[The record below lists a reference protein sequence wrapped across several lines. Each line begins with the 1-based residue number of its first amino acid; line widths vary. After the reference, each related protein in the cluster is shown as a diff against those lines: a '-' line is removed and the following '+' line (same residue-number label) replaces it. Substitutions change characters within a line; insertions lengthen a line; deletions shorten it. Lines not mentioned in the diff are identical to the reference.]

1 MNIKNLNKVFDN
13 YIQKFEFINNAE
25 NNESYKWSAVLE
37 YQKAFDL
44 DAEDFVAVLKKAK
57 QASGN
62 LIDSQVQPFGGL
74 VVMAEKN
81 GEAETIRE
89 MFRNLYAED
98 NGDLDVIQK
107 KIDSFLASCDALLD
121 KHYPGSHLYANDQR
135 TAMGYLWLYNPD
147 KYFFCKTTQA
157 QYLAKCIEFY
167 DSWGTYAN
175 FSLPVFYRFCNVL
188 LDAIKGNQ
196 QLLDT
201 QRSRFECAE
210 KEMHP
215 DTEYHILLVDI
226 IFCSQIYGLYDGV
239 TIQERSSSEIKL
251 YLERKAKA
259 ADLLA
264 KVQSAEETVSLLHEA
279 RAIFD
284 GWLTAGATVRHKA
297 WGEAIYK
304 GTNKGYLSFYFPKI
318 DDTKTFM
325 LSSFANGFLTI
336 DTPEYRE
343 VMDKYHTAIAIDLRA
358 YNNLESAKKALQ
370 PYEEYLD

>member
-1 MNIKNLNKVFDN
+1 MNLKNLNKVFQN
-13 YIQKFEFINNAE
+13 YIEKFEFLNNSN
-25 NNESYKWSAVLE
+25 NNESYKWAAVLE
-37 YQKAFDL
+37 YQRVFDL

-62 LIDSQVQPFGGL
+62 LIDSTVQPFGGL

-98 NGDLDVIQK
+98 NGDLTIIQQ
-107 KIDSFLASCDALLD
+107 KIDRFLCSCDALLD
-121 KHYPGSHLYANDQR
+121 KHYPGSHLYANNQR

-175 FSLPVFYRFCNVL
+175 FNLAVFYRFCNIL
-188 LDAIKGNQ
+188 LDAIKDNQ
-196 QLLDT
+196 QLLNT
-201 QRSRFECAE
+201 HRSRYDDYP
-210 KEMHP
+210 KELHP
-215 DTEYHILLVDI
+215 DTELHILLVDI

-239 TIQERSSSEIKL
+239 TIHERTSSEIKL
-251 YLERKAKA
+251 FLERKAKA
-259 ADLLA
+259 AKLYA
-264 KVQSAEETVSLLHEA
+264 QVQSAEANVILLHEV

-284 GWLTAGATVRHKA
+284 TWLTEGAAVRHKI

-304 GTNKGYLSFYFPKI
+304 GTDKGYLIFYFPK
-318 DDTKTFM
+318 TNERKTFM
-325 LSSFANGFLTI
+325 LSAFANGFLTVSS
-336 DTPEYRE
+336 PNYAA
-343 VMDKYHTAIAIDLRA
+343 VMEKYQAVIKIDLKA
-358 YNNLESAKKALQ
+358 YDKLESAKRELA

>member
-1 MNIKNLNKVFDN
+1 MNLKNLDQVFAN
-13 YIQKFEFINNAE
+13 YIQKFEYINNKE

-44 DAEDFVAVLKKAK
+44 DAADFAAVLKKAK

-98 NGDLDVIQK
+98 NGDLDTIQR
-107 KIDSFLASCDALLD
+107 KIDAFLAACDALLD

-175 FSLPVFYRFCNVL
+175 FSLPVFYRFCNIL
-188 LDAIKGNQ
+188 LDAIRGNQ
-196 QLLDT
+196 RLLDT
-201 QRSRFECAE
+201 HRSRFGCAT

-215 DTEYHILLVDI
+215 DTELHILLVDI

-239 TIQERSSSEIKL
+239 TIQERSSADIKL

-259 ADLLA
+259 AELLL
-264 KVQSAEETVSLLHEA
+264 KVQAAEDTVTLLHEA

-284 GWLTAGATVRHKA
+284 AWLTSGAAVRHKA
-297 WGEAIYK
+297 WGEAMYK
-304 GTNKGYLSFYFPKI
+304 GTNKGYLIFYFPKT
-318 DDTKTFM
+318 DETKTFM
-325 LSSFANGFLTI
+325 LSAFAMGFLTI
-336 DTPEYRE
+336 DSPEYRA
-343 VMDKYHTAIAIDLRA
+343 VMEKYHSVIKNDLNA
-358 YNNLESAKKALQ
+358 YSNLASAKKALL

>member
-343 VMDKYHTAIAIDLRA
+343 VMEKYHTAIAIDLRA

>member
-201 QRSRFECAE
+201 HRSRFECAE

-284 GWLTAGATVRHKA
+284 GWLTAGAAVRHKA

-304 GTNKGYLSFYFPKI
+304 GTSKGYLSFYFPKI

>member
-201 QRSRFECAE
+201 HRSRFECAE

>member
-1 MNIKNLNKVFDN
+1 MNLKNLAKVFDN

-89 MFRNLYAED
+89 MFRNLYVED

-201 QRSRFECAE
+201 HRSRFECAE

-226 IFCSQIYGLYDGV
+226 IFCSQIYGLYDGI

>member
-1 MNIKNLNKVFDN
+1 MNLKNLAKVFDN

-201 QRSRFECAE
+201 HRSRFECAE

-259 ADLLA
+259 ADFLA

-343 VMDKYHTAIAIDLRA
+343 VMEKYHTAIAIDLRA